1 MILRQEDCPEPS
13 HSISLCSI
21 QAETLRKEREV
32 FKAAY
37 LEQLGPRTGMLHL
50 MESAFQKY
58 TASRVPEV
66 DQTQKR
72 YRTLQSSPGLCFSVL
87 GVGNGFVCFMLPI
100 GSSVGFSSRFMVLV
114 FVGRVATLT
123 IACSLHRCSPTASI
137 RDVMLGRKAGLA
149 NDQAWPG
156 NERERARV
164 CGCVCVFL
172 CGSLLPGDTK
182 GSRW

>member
-1 MILRQEDCPEPS
+1 MALF
-13 HSISLCSI
+13 
-21 QAETLRKEREV
+21 A
-32 FKAAY
+32 
-37 LEQLGPRTGMLHL
+37 
-50 MESAFQKY
+50 
-58 TASRVPEV
+58 
-66 DQTQKR
+66 
-72 YRTLQSSPGLCFSVL
+72 LCFQ
-87 GVGNGFVCFMLPI
+87 F
-100 GSSVGFSSRFMVLV
+100 GSSVGFSSSFMVLV

-156 NERERARV
+156 NERARARARARV
-164 CGCVCVFL
+164 CVCVCL